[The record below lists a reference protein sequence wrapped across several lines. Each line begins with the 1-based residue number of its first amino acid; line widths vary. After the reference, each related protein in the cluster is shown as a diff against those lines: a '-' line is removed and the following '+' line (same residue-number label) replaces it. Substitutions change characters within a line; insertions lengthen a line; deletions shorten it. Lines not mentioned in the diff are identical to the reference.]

1 MMAQNTMVAV
11 GQNLARAKGCIVDY
25 NVLQATVSE
34 LEAQVQLLETALSY
48 VDTAKA
54 ALVQVEQVQKVL
66 KLREKI
72 RNWFRDRWKDLTVFL
87 LGTVAAVEAGYI
99 IYKALQ

>member
-1 MMAQNTMVAV
+1 MMAQNTMVFV
-11 GQNLARAKGCIVDY
+11 GQNLERAKGCIVDY

-54 ALVQVEQVQKVL
+54 ALVQVEQVQESL

-72 RNWFRDRWKDLTVFL
+72 RQWFRDRWKDLTAII
-87 LGTVAAVEAGYI
+87 LGAIAAIEAGYI
-99 IYKALQ
+99 IYKTV